1 MGLFLAPL
9 KFFVSCF
16 VLKGFLMSKSFRMYR
31 RGFTLVELLVVIAII
46 GILVGLLLPAV
57 QAAREAARRMQCTNN
72 LKQQVL
78 AMHNHHDTFKRFP
91 SAHQIGTTWYTSFRR
106 APAPGG
112 FTRNANGTTSSY
124 PAEGPWWSWMTRI
137 LPFIEGSN
145 LFNAFDKRGVAAAW
159 AWDPPINQPLHR
171 NINPTFV
178 CPSDPRGGQLSPLD
192 GGLQSAL
199 SSYLGVTGT
208 NQFQEAG
215 GQDGILF
222 VNASV
227 KMSTINDGTSNTLI
241 VGERPPSSSLNYGW
255 QWAGSGDSPYFGAC
269 DVVLGVHERAG
280 VPTAAPDFFRPGAVQ
295 DPTDIHRYHFWSL
308 HPGGGNWALADGSV
322 RFISY
327 STSAPQIIP
336 TSATQVVVPNV
347 LQAMASRSDGSVV
360 QLPD

>member
-1 MGLFLAPL
+1 MGLLLAPL
-9 KFFVSCF
+9 KFSCF
-16 VLKGFLMSKSFRMYR
+16 VLKGFLMSKSFRRYR

-78 AMHNHHDTFKRFP
+78 AMHNHHDTFNRFP
-91 SAHQIGTTWYTSFRR
+91 AAHLMGVTWYHSFRR
-106 APAPGG
+106 NPPPGG
-112 FTRNANGTTSSY
+112 FTRNASGTFSSY

-137 LPFIEGSN
+137 LPFIEGNN

-159 AWDPPINQPLHR
+159 AWDPPVNLPLHR

-178 CPSDPRGGQLSPLD
+178 CPSDPRGGQLSPREPN
-192 GGLQSAL
+192 GLQSAL

-222 VNASV
+222 VNAAV
-227 KMSTINDGTSNTLI
+227 KMAMITDGTSNTLI

-269 DVVLGVHERAG
+269 DVVLGVHERAER
-280 VPTAAPDFFRPGAVQ
+280 PTATPDFFRPGAVQ
-295 DPTDIHRYHFWSL
+295 DPNDIHRYHFWSL

-327 STSAPQIIP
+327 SSSAAQRIP
-336 TSATQVVVPNV
+336 ASATEVVVPNV